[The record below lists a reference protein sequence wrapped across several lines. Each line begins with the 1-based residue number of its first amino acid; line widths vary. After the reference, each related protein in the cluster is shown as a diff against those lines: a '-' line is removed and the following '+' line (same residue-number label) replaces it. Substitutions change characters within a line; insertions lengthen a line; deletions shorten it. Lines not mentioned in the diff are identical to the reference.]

1 MLYPL
6 PYPIDGYIRIW
17 YTQAMIILQLGEM
30 LEERGQT
37 VYWLWKQTGIRYA
50 TVWQMS
56 KGDIARLNLD
66 VLDRICEVLEC
77 QPGDLLVRVETRKK
91 RRRGK

>member
-1 MLYPL
+1 
-6 PYPIDGYIRIW
+6 
-17 YTQAMIILQLGEM
+17 MIKFRLTEM

-50 TVWQMS
+50 TVWQMG
-56 KGDIARLNLD
+56 KGEIVRLNLD
-66 VLDRICEVLEC
+66 VLDRICDVLEC
-77 QPGDLLVRVETRKK
+77 QPGDLLVRVEGRKK